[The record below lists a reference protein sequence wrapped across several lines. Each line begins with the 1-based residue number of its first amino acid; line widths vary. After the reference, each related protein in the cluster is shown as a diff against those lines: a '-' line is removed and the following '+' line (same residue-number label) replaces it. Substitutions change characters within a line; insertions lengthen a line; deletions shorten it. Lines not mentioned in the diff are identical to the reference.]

1 MALTMIRVNGGE
13 LALNIK
19 LLTHT
24 HTLIGSGGRW
34 LLVTTGS
41 VARIR
46 ANWERHLL
54 GLPVRFLLIQLSD
67 KCSLGLYSSAVS
79 FRPFDLPQ
87 ACIHRRTM
95 LFYMKLCIV
104 TAVAKAKQK
113 SASSCLEF

>member
-1 MALTMIRVNGGE
+1 MALTMIRANGGE

-24 HTLIGSGGRW
+24 HTLIGSGGRG

-41 VARIR
+41 VARMR

-67 KCSLGLYSSAVS
+67 KCSLGLYPS
-79 FRPFDLPQ
+79 P
-87 ACIHRRTM
+87 
-95 LFYMKLCIV
+95 
-104 TAVAKAKQK
+104 VAFQV
-113 SASSCLEF
+113 F